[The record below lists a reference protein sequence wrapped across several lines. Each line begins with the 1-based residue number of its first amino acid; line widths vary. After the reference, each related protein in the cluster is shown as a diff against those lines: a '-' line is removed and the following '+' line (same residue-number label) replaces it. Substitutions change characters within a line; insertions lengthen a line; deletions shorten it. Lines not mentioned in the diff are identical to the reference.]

1 MTFYRRHLPHW
12 QYPGQDLFITW
23 RLFGSLPAKFRPP
36 TKAETQRPADSVLF
50 RSGAGPRAHRA
61 RLVQRTNRGRKPHSA
76 DCATLIWKEGFSRLR
91 ACVLHGQPRTHSG
104 PATLAPLSKI
114 THQIKGATAYRA
126 NRILSRIHQR
136 FWQDE
141 SFDHWVRNAAEGEKI
156 RQYIENNPVVGGLV
170 ARPEDRPWSSA
181 SRPIV

>member
-12 QYPGQDLFITW
+12 QQPGQDLFITW

-36 TKAETQRPADSVLF
+36 AKVETNGQQFVSFDRELDRA
-50 RSGAGPRAHRA
+50 RSGPLWLKEPTVAEVAFRELRDAH
-61 RLVQRTNRGRKPHSA
+61 LERK
-76 DCATLIWKEGFSRLR
+76 LFRLR
-91 ACVLHGQPRTHSG
+91 AYVLMANHIHILVEP
-104 PATLAPLSKI
+104 LAPLSKI

-126 NRILSRIHQR
+126 NRVLSRIHQR

-156 RQYIENNPVVGGLV
+156 RRYIENNPVVAGLV
-170 ARPEDRPWSSA
+170 ARPEDWPWSSA